1 VGFHVVRPDD
11 LDWDEYSN
19 YAGRFRAALTDLAGL
34 RHTRANL
41 TRHAP
46 GAIGPRHLERTQDE
60 TFVPIRGTL
69 TLYLGDPAERHE
81 VPVGTIVQIEAGTAQ
96 QMVNEGDEELL
107 VFVCGAPP
115 ERTGAD
121 VIDSAV

>member
-41 TRHAP
+41 IRHAP
-46 GAIGPRHLERTQDE
+46 GDRPAAPRTDAGRDVRPDSRDAHRVSRRPGRTARGP
-60 TFVPIRGTL
+60 
-69 TLYLGDPAERHE
+69 
-81 VPVGTIVQIEAGTAQ
+81 GTIVQIEAGTAR
-96 QMVNEGDEELL
+96 
-107 VFVCGAPP
+107 A
-115 ERTGAD
+115 RT
-121 VIDSAV
+121 